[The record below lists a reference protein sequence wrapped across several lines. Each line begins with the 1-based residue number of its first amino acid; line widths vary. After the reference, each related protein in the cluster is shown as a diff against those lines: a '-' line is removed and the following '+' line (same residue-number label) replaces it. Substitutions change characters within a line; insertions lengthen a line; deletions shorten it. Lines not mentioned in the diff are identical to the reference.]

1 MKVGRLDLQLLSIDE
16 LWALH
21 EKVGAVLSEKITAEK
36 RALEERLARL
46 NRGLAEKAG
55 IRRAALKTGER
66 RARRRKY
73 PPVLP
78 KYKNPGDPSET
89 WAGRGK
95 QPAQAG
101 GFDLLFA
108 GAFLHQGQTLLRL
121 PQRRRRRV
129 EPGQVLVTLRRRNVV
144 ILIQLLRAL
153 PICLGFAKLSLRIE
167 NGRLGLLDLLWT

>member
-1 MKVGRLDLQLLSIDE
+1 MNHEPGDNMFGAAQMKVGRLDLQLLSIDE

-95 QPAQAG
+95 QPRWLVSQLKAG
-101 GFDLLFA
+101 KKIDD
-108 GAFLHQGQTLLRL
+108 FLINRTR
-121 PQRRRRRV
+121 QRAKRRS
-129 EPGQVLVTLRRRNVV
+129 
-144 ILIQLLRAL
+144 A
-153 PICLGFAKLSLRIE
+153 
-167 NGRLGLLDLLWT
+167 